1 MEPTRSQTRQ
11 FFDLP
16 RELRDE
22 IYKYCYHVTPHTCGA
37 LRGYADIPSSALL
50 RTCKQVYQE
59 ASPIFHSGLKAVLL
73 HDRVR
78 IKLPSDSEGV
88 VRHAGWT
95 RISNERF
102 DIWVRNGP
110 EADTE
115 VEWFVY
121 LSHIWQGGVRDAEL
135 ERSADEGFILWA
147 KLDSLS
153 KLFLAQHQDKE
164 FSRIGRRLHSLQSR
178 VCQVAKKVEQKEATR
193 KASVCNETGKKELK
207 ESQSQP
213 SGFDVQQGIS
223 FVHHWQSYG
232 SVAVRAVRAQTETG
246 SGNQG

>member
-1 MEPTRSQTRQ
+1 MGSQTRK
-11 FFDLP
+11 FTDLP

-22 IYKYCYHVTPHTCGA
+22 IYKYCYQVTAHSYGA

-59 ASPIFHSGLKAVLL
+59 ASPIFHHGLKAVLL

-78 IKLPSDSEGV
+78 IKLPSNSEAV

-95 RISNERF
+95 RISPERF
-102 DIWVRNGP
+102 DIWVRSGP
-110 EADTE
+110 ESETD

-135 ERSADEGFILWA
+135 ERSAHEVIILWL
-147 KLDSLS
+147 KLDDLS
-153 KLFLAQHQDKE
+153 KLFLAQK
-164 FSRIGRRLHSLQSR
+164 FSPIGRRLHSLQSR
-178 VCQVAKKVEQKEATR
+178 VSQAAKKVEQKDAAR
-193 KASVCNETGKKELK
+193 KVSVGNETGKKELK

-213 SGFDVQQGIS
+213 SGFDMQQGTS
-223 FVHHWQSYG
+223 FVHNWPSSG
-232 SVAVRAVRAQTETG
+232 WLAVRGIRAQTGTENG
-246 SGNQG
+246 KQS